1 MDLQLASVSSRLSA
15 EPLES
20 DRVQESGVRADLGDA
35 QLVSAESELVGGAGI
50 TISVWELTKLSPRF
64 TLPRG
69 FHKNH
74 QGLVLQQLL
83 LVKQCG
89 IDMQYLW
96 FN

>member
-1 MDLQLASVSSRLSA
+1 MDLQLASVSGRLSA

-20 DRVQESGVRADLGDA
+20 DRVQEAGVRADLGDA
-35 QLVSAESELVGGAGI
+35 QLVSAESELVGGAGS
-50 TISVWELTKLSPRF
+50 TVSVWELTKLSPRF
-64 TLPRG
+64 TLQRG
-69 FHKNH
+69 LHKNH

-89 IDMQYLW
+89 IDMQYLG